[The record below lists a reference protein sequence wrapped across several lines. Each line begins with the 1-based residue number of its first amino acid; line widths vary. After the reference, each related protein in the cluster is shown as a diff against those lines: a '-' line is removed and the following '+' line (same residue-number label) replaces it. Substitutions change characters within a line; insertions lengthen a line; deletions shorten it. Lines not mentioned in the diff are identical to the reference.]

1 MMSEFTTQGLANR
14 GQAFAALAL
23 ARTPFLAAFGRR
35 AAEMLPAMRPQEL
48 SNIAWARGTLL
59 FRGEHLVDALSHQAI
74 AKVHRFKE
82 RDLAETKW
90 VWMVCGETCVWA
102 VWDHISPR

>member
-1 MMSEFTTQGLANR
+1 MEKVSLACTAMMSEFTTQGLANT
-14 GQAFAALAL
+14 GWAFAALAL

-82 RDLAETKW
+82 RDLAET
-90 VWMVCGETCVWA
+90 
-102 VWDHISPR
+102 S